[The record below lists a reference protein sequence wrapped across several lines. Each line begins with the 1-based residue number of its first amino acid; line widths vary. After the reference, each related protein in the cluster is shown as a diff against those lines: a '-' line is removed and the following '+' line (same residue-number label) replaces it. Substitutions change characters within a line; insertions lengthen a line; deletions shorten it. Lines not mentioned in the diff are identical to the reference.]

1 MENRELIREN
11 GECEQSEPDIQKT
24 CVEKNEKLKQKNI
37 FLDLIKIL
45 IAVDVGV
52 VVFCYLE
59 QNNIWL
65 VNTQI
70 AFFST
75 ALIII
80 GSFIGYS
87 NSVRRNLENGNV
99 GEDILK
105 KYEDPYNM
113 DDEEDKIDEKNLEK
127 LKNKKLKWYEILLFS
142 FKGGFNFIRILGYAF
157 LIAGFIWLIKKSLFD
172 TLSFLFGVSI
182 VPAVSLIS
190 ILLLKKKYY

>member
-11 GECEQSEPDIQKT
+11 GECEQSEPDIQKM
-24 CVEKNEKLKQKNI
+24 CVGKNEKLKQKNI

-157 LIAGFIWLIKKSLFD
+157 LIAGFIWLIKKGLFD